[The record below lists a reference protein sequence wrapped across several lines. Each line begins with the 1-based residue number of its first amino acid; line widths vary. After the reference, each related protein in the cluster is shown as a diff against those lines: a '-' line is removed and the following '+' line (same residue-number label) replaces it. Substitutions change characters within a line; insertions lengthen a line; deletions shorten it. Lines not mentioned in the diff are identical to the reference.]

1 MKHSIKIWEAE
12 GFLKKKKI
20 LSKSNRNILKHLL
33 QIQEDTS
40 AGHPFDVHKPARP

>member
-12 GFLKKKKI
+12 GFFKKKI

-40 AGHPFDVHKPARP
+40 ACHPFDVHSTARP